1 MRVLIFAV
9 FGYLSSAMAVR
20 RTERITLP
28 PASIGTRG
36 ELVVHHYGPSHG
48 AAEEEGDIPRCYIQA
63 SLHADEL
70 PGMLVCHHLIK
81 LLDAAELRGEIVH
94 RVCVV
99 PYANPLGLSQTV
111 LGSHL
116 GRFSTTT
123 GINFNRNWLD
133 VSDSLAEKL
142 TEGGGGGGLSDSDP
156 SHNIRLIRRAILAE
170 LDTKKTTTAE
180 IEMKR
185 RLLCLAATSDVVL
198 DLHCDNEAL
207 MHMYTHTK
215 LWPQMADLAAEIQS
229 ECHLTASTSGGHPFD
244 EVASHV
250 WSALQ
255 DRFPR
260 CPIPMACQSVTVE
273 LRGESDVS
281 DELAIQD
288 AAALYRFLQRRGFI
302 RGAEKL
308 TQPPPLKRQASP
320 LTAVDMI
327 DAQVPGVIA
336 WKVPLGAYVQA
347 GQLLAEIVS
356 IEDPDAPRVAVT
368 SRQAGIVFGRRRHA
382 LAIPGQTIIKVAG
395 EEELGWRKGN
405 LLTS

>member
-9 FGYLSSAMAVR
+9 WGYLSSAMAGVR

-36 ELVVHHYGPSHG
+36 ELVVYHYGPESSVG
-48 AAEEEGDIPRCYIQA
+48 EEDDIPRCYIQA

-81 LLDAAELRGEIVH
+81 LLDAAEIRGEIVH

-142 TEGGGGGGLSDSDP
+142 AEGRGLSDSDP

-185 RLLCLAATSDVVL
+185 RLLRLAATSDVVL

-207 MHMYTHTK
+207 MHMYTHTR

-250 WSALQ
+250 WAVLQ

-260 CPIPMACQSVTVE
+260 CPIPMACESVTVE

-308 TQPPPLKRQASP
+308 TPQRPLKRQASP

-327 DAQVPGVIA
+327 DAQATGVIV
-336 WKVPLGAYVQA
+336 WKVPLGASVQA
-347 GQLLAEIVS
+347 GQLLAEIVN
-356 IEDPDAPRVAVT
+356 IENPDAPRVAVT

-382 LAIPGQTIIKVAG
+382 LAIPGQTIVKVAG